1 MVNRLKMWNNK
12 ELKKKR
18 IKRACRKKKVKYQG
32 ITRPL
37 LIFTDLKYVAFEN
50 SGSLPIIDQLGLG
63 C

>member
-12 ELKKKR
+12 ELKKKD
-18 IKRACRKKKVKYQG
+18 KKGMPKKKVKYQG